1 MIESTEQ
8 LLHELRAR
16 GLAAD
21 GPAGDPGSS
30 HATNRPWY
38 VSLLLGAAGWI
49 AGIFLLIF
57 VFMLFKPEGAG
68 PALVVGLVLLAAAW
82 GLFKVDREGAFV
94 SQLALALSVAGQFA
108 VLYGIGDTFFKGTRE
123 IAGIALVALVLQVA
137 LIVAMPNRLHRT
149 MSALF
154 ACMAWALLVRYG
166 LWDQAEWGG
175 SRDTPAAHSLGLA
188 LLGWAIAWLPVGG
201 LLYVVAHREPT
212 WIAQGRQAIV
222 RPAVVG
228 LIVGLAVATLLSQPF
243 DSFRWGGRTEVQQ
256 GWLAIW
262 PLLSALAAL
271 GALAAAFAM
280 GNRGLTAMCVVAAL
294 VHVSHFYYAMGATLL
309 IKSATMIVLGALLL
323 AAAHHL
329 KQKASP

>member
-1 MIESTEQ
+1 MIASAEQ

-16 GLAAD
+16 GLAAE
-21 GPAGDPGSS
+21 GPAGDALPGPIS
-30 HATNRPWY
+30 NRPWY
-38 VSLLLGAAGWI
+38 VGLLLGVAGWI
-49 AGIFLLIF
+49 AGVFLLIV
-57 VFMLFKPEGAG
+57 VFLLFKPEGAG
-68 PALVVGLVLLAAAW
+68 SALAVGLVLLAAAW

-108 VLYGIGDTFFKGTRE
+108 VLYGIGDTFFKGARE
-123 IAGIALVALVLQVA
+123 IAGVALVALLLQVA

-166 LWDQAEWGG
+166 LWDQPEWG
-175 SRDTPAAHSLGLA
+175 RTRETPVAQSLGLA

-201 LLYVVAHREPT
+201 VLYILAHREPT
-212 WIAQGRQAIV
+212 WMAQGRQAIV
-222 RPAVVG
+222 RPAIVG

-243 DSFRWGGRTEVQQ
+243 DSFRWGGRAEVHQ
-256 GWLAIW
+256 GWLAVW

-294 VHVSHFYYAMGATLL
+294 VHVSHFYYAMGTTLL
-309 IKSATMIVLGALLL
+309 INSATLIVLGALLL
-323 AAAHHL
+323 GAAHRL
-329 KQKASP
+329 RRKASP